1 MYRYL
6 LLHMEFFAWI
16 ANILVFIYKLPQIYK
31 LHTAQDT
38 TGLSVYSFCI
48 QAVSYILYIL
58 HGFFNNDN
66 ALLFGMLLPLLQNLF
81 IISMYFKIVA
91 RSDSK
96 TSLNHSGDTLTHA
109 HPSTPQHTHTHT
121 TPSTNHKHP
130 IKLQNHDRND

>member
-1 MYRYL
+1 ML
-6 LLHMEFFAWI
+6 VILHMEFFAWI

-66 ALLFGMLLPLLQNLF
+66 ALLFGMLLPLLQNIL
-81 IISMYFKIVA
+81 IILMYFKIVA
-91 RSDSK
+91 RSDLNP
-96 TSLNHSGDTLTHA
+96 SLNHSGDTPNDA
-109 HPSTPQHTHTHT
+109 CAPQQTHTHPINKPQTPNKT
-121 TPSTNHKHP
+121 TKS
-130 IKLQNHDRND
+130 